1 MIMVV
6 RGPDEEA
13 EVEDIKFI
21 DTHAHY
27 NMPAFA
33 EDLDDVLGSIREVGV
48 EKVICPAVSYAS
60 NEQMLRVLG
69 NRLEVFF
76 ALGIHPKH
84 ACPKKATKAAP
95 PDLAGMKRLR
105 RWHQIRLEA
114 LDELEREVESLRPMA
129 GANDRVVA
137 IGEAGLDWSLGP
149 SEFERQ
155 VQVAL
160 FCLQIELVLDLRL
173 PLVLH
178 VRDAHADAV
187 AVLRKYHGAAKG
199 VVHCFTGSRRDAEEY
214 LELGLHLGIGG
225 RVTHD
230 NREECAGLREAVST
244 APADRLLLETDAPY
258 VLPKGFG
265 SMRND
270 STAIPRIAREVAR
283 LRGVDVAEIARAT
296 TTNAEKLFF
305 GY

>member
-1 MIMVV
+1 MVV

-13 EVEDIKFI
+13 EMEETRFI

-33 EDLDDVLGSIREVGV
+33 EDLDDVLGSIREAGV

-60 NEQMLRVLG
+60 NEQMLHALDDH
-69 NRLEVFF
+69 LEVFF
-76 ALGIHPKH
+76 ALGIHPKL
-84 ACPKKATKAAP
+84 ACPRRAAKVAP
-95 PDLAGMKRLR
+95 PDFAGMKRLKV
-105 RWHQIRLEA
+105 WHRVRLEA
-114 LDELEREVESLRPMA
+114 LDELEREVESLRPKA
-129 GANDRVVA
+129 EKSDRVVA
-137 IGEAGLDWSLGP
+137 IGEAGLDWSLEP

-160 FCLQIELVLDLRL
+160 FRLQIELALSLRL
-173 PLVLH
+173 PLILH

-187 AVLRKYHGAAKG
+187 AVLRKYRGAAKG
-199 VVHCFTGSRRDAEEY
+199 VVHCFTGGWREAEEY

-225 RVTHD
+225 RVTRD
-230 NREECAGLREAVST
+230 DREEYMGIREAVSM

-265 SMRND
+265 SARND
-270 STAIPRIAREVAR
+270 STAIPRIAREVAH
-283 LRGVDVAEIARAT
+283 LRGVDVEEVARKT
-296 TTNAEKLFF
+296 TANAEKLFF
-305 GY
+305 SY